1 MDSDPEPMQV
11 DENAVL
17 EDESQISDEEMAS
30 LGQIHEEV
38 FVTLTRRLWLKKSS
52 LPEVKYSTLPMM
64 NRLEI
69 LHNVLPSILTQTDS
83 KLDTALTGNFCCLK
97 KSIKNP

>member
-1 MDSDPEPMQV
+1 MQV
-11 DENAVL
+11 DEQAAI
-17 EDESQISDEEMAS
+17 EDNSQISDEEMAS

-38 FVTLTRRLWLKKSS
+38 FVTLTRRLWLQKSA
-52 LPEVKYSTLPMM
+52 LPDMKYSTQPLI

-83 KLDTALTGNFCCLK
+83 KLDIALTGKLSCSSLK
-97 KSIKNP
+97 FN